1 LLASDE
7 LLEWAEYNG
16 RQYGTLRKPVMDHL
30 AEAADVVLEIEVQG
44 ARQIRASYPEAV
56 MFFIVPPGLEELEA
70 RLRRR
75 GDTSDE
81 DIRRRLEIARD
92 EMAEAENL
100 FDYIVVNDDLER
112 AIAEVDG
119 LMVDT

>member
-30 AEAADVVLEIEVQG
+30 AEGADVVLEIEVQG
-44 ARQIRASYPEAV
+44 ARQVRASYPEAV

-81 DIRRRLEIARD
+81 DIRRRLEIARQ

-119 LMVDT
+119 LMADP